1 MAFLGPVAETDDE
14 VGRTLEVVGDF
25 LQCLAGDVR
34 HTRIARGKKCAQ
46 HFEMI
51 GVEQELPHQRL
62 AEVAVRT
69 LDEQDVAEGGRIAQI
84 GEIVSRAALALD
96 LARKPQP
103 ELGLTD
109 QVERGVGKRD
119 ILFEH
124 GRMAAPLGHAV
135 TEDQRIVAHAQEPF
149 EKCGLI
155 DRRGRGRHHMCP
167 TSAGMSK
174 KVG

>member
-1 MAFLGPVAETDDE
+1 MAFLGSVAETDHE

-25 LQCLAGDVR
+25 LQCLAGNL
-34 HTRIARGKKCAQ
+34 HHARIAGRHQRAQ
-46 HFEMI
+46 HFEVI
-51 GVEQELPHQRL
+51 GIEQELPHQRL

-96 LARKPQP
+96 LACETEP
-103 ELGLTD
+103 ELGLAD

-124 GRMAAPLGHAV
+124 GRMAAPFGHAV
-135 TEDQRIVAHAQEPF
+135 AEDQRIVAHTQEPF
-149 EKCGLI
+149 EICGLI
-155 DRRGRGRHHMCP
+155 DRRARGRHHMCP